1 MLSAA
6 AILGIASIAVSQAES
21 VVDTPVTIS
30 DVAEGQDVVENAPQK
45 LGDDTQAAAD
55 TTDGAAPADAAATA
69 TDGAD
74 AAAPAEATAAAAP
87 AAEEPIPEDT
97 PQVQKLIALYPNLI
111 ARIQPVAKVC
121 FEDDEV
127 CDVTARSAGPAAGD
141 GPRDGKDVY
150 NAVCQTCHASGLL
163 GSPMLGD
170 AGAWGPRIAKGTETL
185 YTHAIN
191 GFNAMPAKGGADIPD
206 EEVQSAVDYM
216 IGEASQFLLVASY
229 YLVDSKLHLAKWF
242 LG

>member
-21 VVDTPVTIS
+21 VVDTPVTVS
-30 DVAEGQDVVENAPQK
+30 DVAEGQEVVDNLPEK
-45 LGDDTQAAAD
+45 LGDDTKAAAD
-55 TTDGAAPADAAATA
+55 TTDGAAAIDEAAQADA
-69 TDGAD
+69 TDAD
-74 AAAPAEATAAAAP
+74 APAEEATAAAAP
-87 AAEEPIPEDT
+87 AAEEEPIPQDT

-141 GPRDGKDVY
+141 GPRDGKAVY

-170 AGAWGPRIAKGTETL
+170 AGAWGPRIAKGKDTL

-216 IGEASQFLLVASY
+216 VDEAS
-229 YLVDSKLHLAKWF
+229 
-242 LG
+242 

>member
-21 VVDTPVTIS
+21 VVDTPVTVS
-30 DVAEGQDVVENAPQK
+30 DVAAAQEVVANAPEQ

-55 TTDGAAPADAAATA
+55 TTDSEAPA
-69 TDGAD
+69 
-74 AAAPAEATAAAAP
+74 AETAAAAP
-87 AAEEPIPEDT
+87 AVDEEPIPQDT

-127 CDVTARSAGPAAGD
+127 CDVTARAAGPSAGD
-141 GPRDGKDVY
+141 GPRDGKAVY
-150 NAVCQTCHASGLL
+150 NAVCQTCHAAGLL
-163 GSPMLGD
+163 GSPILGD
-170 AGAWGPRIAKGTETL
+170 AGAWGPRISKGKETL

-206 EEVQSAVDYM
+206 EEVQNAVDYM
-216 IGEASQFLLVASY
+216 VGEAS
-229 YLVDSKLHLAKWF
+229 
-242 LG
+242 

>member
-21 VVDTPVTIS
+21 VVDTPVTVS
-30 DVAEGQDVVENAPQK
+30 DVAEGQEVVDNLPEK
-45 LGDDTQAAAD
+45 LGDDTKAAAD
-55 TTDGAAPADAAATA
+55 TTDGAAA
-69 TDGAD
+69 TD
-74 AAAPAEATAAAAP
+74 APAEEATAAAAP
-87 AAEEPIPEDT
+87 AAEEEPIPQDT

-141 GPRDGKDVY
+141 GPRDGKAVY

-170 AGAWGPRIAKGTETL
+170 AGAWGPRIAKGKDTL

-216 IGEASQFLLVASY
+216 VDEAS
-229 YLVDSKLHLAKWF
+229 
-242 LG
+242 

>member
-1 MLSAA
+1 MRKVVMLSAA

-21 VVDTPVTIS
+21 VVDTPVTVS
-30 DVAEGQDVVENAPQK
+30 DVAAAQEVVANAPEQ

-55 TTDGAAPADAAATA
+55 TTDGDAPA
-69 TDGAD
+69 
-74 AAAPAEATAAAAP
+74 AETAAAAP
-87 AAEEPIPEDT
+87 AVDEEPIPQDT

-127 CDVTARSAGPAAGD
+127 CDVTARAAGPSAGD
-141 GPRDGKDVY
+141 GPRDGKAVY
-150 NAVCQTCHASGLL
+150 NAVCQTCHAAGLL
-163 GSPMLGD
+163 GSPILGD
-170 AGAWGPRIAKGTETL
+170 AGAWGPRISKGKETL

-206 EEVQSAVDYM
+206 EEVQNAVDYM
-216 IGEASQFLLVASY
+216 VGEAS
-229 YLVDSKLHLAKWF
+229 
-242 LG
+242 

>member
-21 VVDTPVTIS
+21 VVDTPVTVS
-30 DVAEGQDVVENAPQK
+30 DVAEGQDVVENLPEQ
-45 LGDDTQAAAD
+45 LGEDPKAAAD
-55 TTDGAAPADAAATA
+55 TADAEATDADAAT
-69 TDGAD
+69 
-74 AAAPAEATAAAAP
+74 EETAAAAP
-87 AAEEPIPEDT
+87 AAEEEPIPQDT

-141 GPRDGKDVY
+141 GPRDGKAVY
-150 NAVCQTCHASGLL
+150 NAVCHTCHASGLL

-170 AGAWGPRIAKGTETL
+170 AGAWGPRIAKGKDTL

-206 EEVQSAVDYM
+206 EEVQNAVDYM
-216 IGEASQFLLVASY
+216 VGEAS
-229 YLVDSKLHLAKWF
+229 
-242 LG
+242 

>member
-21 VVDTPVTIS
+21 AIDTPVTIS
-30 DVAEGQDVVENAPQK
+30 AVAEGKEVVENAPQK
-45 LGDDTQAAAD
+45 LGDEPQAAAD
-55 TTDGAAPADAAATA
+55 TTDGDASADATAQADATA
-69 TDGAD
+69 TD
-74 AAAPAEATAAAAP
+74 APAEATAAAAP
-87 AAEEPIPEDT
+87 AAVEEPIPQDT

-111 ARIQPVAKVC
+111 ARIQPVAKIC
-121 FEDDEV
+121 FEEDEV

-141 GPRDGKDVY
+141 GPRDGKAVY

-163 GSPMLGD
+163 GSPKLGD
-170 AGAWGPRIAKGTETL
+170 AGAWGPRIAKGKDTL

-206 EEVQSAVDYM
+206 EEVQNAVDYM
-216 IGEASQFLLVASY
+216 VGEAS
-229 YLVDSKLHLAKWF
+229 
-242 LG
+242 

>member
-1 MLSAA
+1 MRKVVMLSAA

-21 VVDTPVTIS
+21 VVDTPVTVS
-30 DVAEGQDVVENAPQK
+30 DVAAAQEVVANAPEQ

-55 TTDGAAPADAAATA
+55 TTDGEAPA
-69 TDGAD
+69 
-74 AAAPAEATAAAAP
+74 AETAAAAP
-87 AAEEPIPEDT
+87 TVDEEPIPQDT

-127 CDVTARSAGPAAGD
+127 CDVTARAAGPAAGD
-141 GPRDGKDVY
+141 GPRDGKAVY
-150 NAVCQTCHASGLL
+150 NAVCQTCHAAGLL
-163 GSPMLGD
+163 GSPILGD
-170 AGAWGPRIAKGTETL
+170 AGAWGSRISKGKETL

-206 EEVQSAVDYM
+206 EEVQNAVDYM
-216 IGEASQFLLVASY
+216 VGEAS
-229 YLVDSKLHLAKWF
+229 
-242 LG
+242 

>member
-21 VVDTPVTIS
+21 VVDTPVTVS
-30 DVAEGQDVVENAPQK
+30 DVAEGQDVVDNLPEK
-45 LGDDTQAAAD
+45 LGDDTKAAAD
-55 TTDGAAPADAAATA
+55 TTDGAAATDEAAAADASAAE
-69 TDGAD
+69 
-74 AAAPAEATAAAAP
+74 APAEETAAAAP
-87 AAEEPIPEDT
+87 AAEEEPIPQDT

-141 GPRDGKDVY
+141 GPRDGKAVY
-150 NAVCQTCHASGLL
+150 SAVCQTCHASGLL

-170 AGAWGPRIAKGTETL
+170 AGAWGPRIAKGKDTL

-206 EEVQSAVDYM
+206 EEVQNAVDYM
-216 IGEASQFLLVASY
+216 VGEAS
-229 YLVDSKLHLAKWF
+229 
-242 LG
+242 

>member
-1 MLSAA
+1 MRKVVMLSAA

-21 VVDTPVTIS
+21 VVDTPVTVS
-30 DVAEGQDVVENAPQK
+30 DVAAAQEVVANAPEQ

-55 TTDGAAPADAAATA
+55 TTDGDAP
-69 TDGAD
+69 
-74 AAAPAEATAAAAP
+74 AAAAP
-87 AAEEPIPEDT
+87 AVDEEPIPQDT

-127 CDVTARSAGPAAGD
+127 CDVTARAAGPSAGD
-141 GPRDGKDVY
+141 GPRDGKAVY
-150 NAVCQTCHASGLL
+150 NAVCQTCHAAGLL
-163 GSPMLGD
+163 GSPILGD
-170 AGAWGPRIAKGTETL
+170 AGAWGPRISKGKETL

-206 EEVQSAVDYM
+206 EEVQNAVDYM
-216 IGEASQFLLVASY
+216 VGEAS
-229 YLVDSKLHLAKWF
+229 
-242 LG
+242 

>member
-1 MLSAA
+1 MSQKGKRLS
-6 AILGIASIAVSQAES
+6 ITCLKNW
-21 VVDTPVTIS
+21 VTI
-30 DVAEGQDVVENAPQK
+30 PK
-45 LGDDTQAAAD
+45 AAAD
-55 TTDGAAPADAAATA
+55 TTDGAAATDEDAQADA
-69 TDGAD
+69 TDAD
-74 AAAPAEATAAAAP
+74 APAEEATAAAAP
-87 AAEEPIPEDT
+87 AAEEEPIPQDT

-141 GPRDGKDVY
+141 GPRDGKAVY

-170 AGAWGPRIAKGTETL
+170 AGAWGPRIAKGKDTL

-216 IGEASQFLLVASY
+216 VDEAS
-229 YLVDSKLHLAKWF
+229 
-242 LG
+242 

>member
-21 VVDTPVTIS
+21 VVDTPVTVS
-30 DVAEGQDVVENAPQK
+30 DVAAAQEVVANAPEQ

-55 TTDGAAPADAAATA
+55 TTDGDTPAV
-69 TDGAD
+69 
-74 AAAPAEATAAAAP
+74 ETAAAAP
-87 AAEEPIPEDT
+87 AVDEEPIPQDT

-127 CDVTARSAGPAAGD
+127 CDVTARAAGPAAGD
-141 GPRDGKDVY
+141 GPRDGKAVY
-150 NAVCQTCHASGLL
+150 NAVCQTCHAAGLL
-163 GSPMLGD
+163 GSPILGD
-170 AGAWGPRIAKGTETL
+170 AGAWGPRISKGKETL

-206 EEVQSAVDYM
+206 EEVQNAVDYM
-216 IGEASQFLLVASY
+216 VGEAS
-229 YLVDSKLHLAKWF
+229 
-242 LG
+242 

>member
-21 VVDTPVTIS
+21 VVDTPVTVS
-30 DVAEGQDVVENAPQK
+30 DVAAAQEVVADAPEQ

-55 TTDGAAPADAAATA
+55 TTDGDAPA
-69 TDGAD
+69 
-74 AAAPAEATAAAAP
+74 AETAAAAP
-87 AAEEPIPEDT
+87 AVDEEPIPQDT

-127 CDVTARSAGPAAGD
+127 CDVTARAAGPAAGD
-141 GPRDGKDVY
+141 GPRDGKAVY
-150 NAVCQTCHASGLL
+150 NAVCQTCHAAGLL
-163 GSPMLGD
+163 GSPILGD
-170 AGAWGPRIAKGTETL
+170 AGAWGPRISKGKETL

-206 EEVQSAVDYM
+206 EEVQNAVDYM
-216 IGEASQFLLVASY
+216 VGEAS
-229 YLVDSKLHLAKWF
+229 
-242 LG
+242 

>member
-21 VVDTPVTIS
+21 VVDTPVTVS
-30 DVAEGQDVVENAPQK
+30 DVAEGQDVVKNAPQK

-55 TTDGAAPADAAATA
+55 SATA
-69 TDGAD
+69 TDETAQAD
-74 AAAPAEATAAAAP
+74 ATATDAPAEAMA

-141 GPRDGKDVY
+141 GPRDGKAVY
-150 NAVCQTCHASGLL
+150 SAVCQTCHASGLL

-170 AGAWGPRIAKGTETL
+170 AGAWGPRIAKGKETL

-216 IGEASQFLLVASY
+216 VGEAS
-229 YLVDSKLHLAKWF
+229 
-242 LG
+242 

>member
-21 VVDTPVTIS
+21 VVDTPVTVS
-30 DVAEGQDVVENAPQK
+30 DVAEAQEVVENAPEQ
-45 LGDDTQAAAD
+45 LGDAPQAAAD
-55 TTDGAAPADAAATA
+55 TTDGDAAASE
-69 TDGAD
+69 DGQAD
-74 AAAPAEATAAAAP
+74 DAVETAAAAP
-87 AAEEPIPEDT
+87 AAPAAEEEIPQDT

-111 ARIQPVAKVC
+111 ARIQPVAKLC

-127 CDVTARSAGPAAGD
+127 CDVTPRAAGPAAGD
-141 GPRDGKDVY
+141 GPRDGKAVY
-150 NAVCQTCHASGLL
+150 NAVCQTCHGAGLL

-170 AGAWGPRIAKGTETL
+170 AGAWGPRISKGKDTL

-206 EEVQSAVDYM
+206 EEVQNAVDYM
-216 IGEASQFLLVASY
+216 VDEAS
-229 YLVDSKLHLAKWF
+229 
-242 LG
+242 

>member
-1 MLSAA
+1 MRKVVMLSAA

-21 VVDTPVTIS
+21 VVDTPVTVS
-30 DVAEGQDVVENAPQK
+30 DVAAAQEVVANAPEQ

-55 TTDGAAPADAAATA
+55 TTDSEASAA
-69 TDGAD
+69 
-74 AAAPAEATAAAAP
+74 ETAAAAP
-87 AAEEPIPEDT
+87 AVDEEPIPQDT

-127 CDVTARSAGPAAGD
+127 CDVTARAAGPSAGD
-141 GPRDGKDVY
+141 GPRDGKAVY
-150 NAVCQTCHASGLL
+150 NAVCQTCHAAGLL
-163 GSPMLGD
+163 GSPILGD
-170 AGAWGPRIAKGTETL
+170 AGAWGPRISKGKETL

-206 EEVQSAVDYM
+206 EEVQNAVDYM
-216 IGEASQFLLVASY
+216 VGEAS
-229 YLVDSKLHLAKWF
+229 
-242 LG
+242 